1 MTKSKVNATSVAT
14 QEQSINNSVN
24 VLEALI
30 SSMNTEQKELLIK
43 SMMETDKDLAVKV
56 ETKHKENKQQPAPV
70 RIKQPEL
77 DKQLVQKVLTTQ
89 TRLVKK
95 EARRQLVSR
104 VLTKLFQDRLFTTA
118 ELKETLAPVI
128 ESEWGD
134 IDPVAE
140 INNLLPE
147 IGCKVVAKEA
157 RVGRGRLH
165 NVWTMKKPEL
175 SLPQLN

>member
-1 MTKSKVNATSVAT
+1 MFSYY
-14 QEQSINNSVN
+14 
-24 VLEALI
+24 
-30 SSMNTEQKELLIK
+30 
-43 SMMETDKDLAVKV
+43 
-56 ETKHKENKQQPAPV
+56 ENHQQ
-70 RIKQPEL
+70 I
-77 DKQLVQKVLTTQ
+77 D
-89 TRLVKK
+89 VKK
-95 EARRQLVSR
+95 ESRRQLVSR

-128 ESEWGD
+128 ESEWGG

-165 NVWTMKKPEL
+165 NIWTLDKSEYSVQM
-175 SLPQLN
+175 N